1 MARIDYPDL
10 EDSALEPLVS
20 RIKRERDGR
29 LLSLYRMLLHS
40 PPVAEGWLALFTAV
54 RQHTTL
60 PNRCRELVTLRV
72 AAINRAAYQFAAH
85 VSYARKAGVTEAEIS
100 ALEAGREPAG
110 LSAAEHAV
118 IAYVDAMTRS
128 VQVPDAVFANLRPHF
143 DERQIVELTAV
154 IGGYNLVSRFLEA
167 LQVDREAEEHREAE

>member
-1 MARIDYPDL
+1 MARIDYPNL
-10 EDSALEPLVS
+10 EDAALDPLVA

-54 RQHTTL
+54 RQNTTL
-60 PNRCRELVTLRV
+60 PDRCRELVTLRV
-72 AAINRAAYQFAAH
+72 AALNRAAYQFAAH

-100 ALEAGREPAG
+100 ALEAGQEPEG
-110 LSAAEHAV
+110 LSAAERAML
-118 IAYVDAMTRS
+118 AYVDAMTRD
-128 VQVPDAVFANLRPHF
+128 VQVSDDVFARLRPHF

-167 LQVDREAEEHREAE
+167 LQVDREAEDRGET